1 MALHREKGRALVIA
15 GVRRTNHNSLRKLG
29 VYPYLIDAAI
39 LLCLPEAMVRRP
51 HDRFCTLLRTWC
63 ALGSIGWMAATLP
76 AQVAVTAV
84 DYGSTTNGWDRTA
97 DNITYLNQTTTVEYI
112 STALGTYNFNGPLA
126 SAVNFRRNTSSGNAN
141 NSTVFY
147 QYSSMSNGNATVLGK
162 GDQSPT
168 MSEVM
173 LSNDLT
179 QGLRNPF
186 ANGTGT
192 TESNIERIDFYFS
205 GGYTVQEGDAMVF
218 FDLENVGN
226 YGDGFR
232 VAAFTSVGTVNGIS
246 NAPNTYAN
254 SGLLVQPGT
263 FGTPVDTP
271 TGTNAKYLRS
281 STTNGDNLSSSQSIA
296 TLDTNSG
303 TPNSSDL
310 YLVGVLIRFTDLG
323 LSVGQTIYGYSLMA
337 GDVTATSGSD
347 LVNWKNDSV
356 FQTDTDGSTWGNM
369 DFMGFGAQISKPV
382 PEPSTYGALFLGA
395 TLAFLGL
402 RRWRAQR
409 AA

>member
-1 MALHREKGRALVIA
+1 MNHGLSLSQLFRAVCA
-15 GVRRTNHNSLRKLG
+15 AWGLG
-29 VYPYLIDAAI
+29 
-39 LLCLPEAMVRRP
+39 LLAV
-51 HDRFCTLLRTWC
+51 
-63 ALGSIGWMAATLP
+63 ALP
-76 AQVAVTAV
+76 AQIAVTAV
-84 DYGSTTNGWDRTA
+84 DYGTTTNGTDRTA
-97 DNITYLNQTTTVEYI
+97 DNVTYLNQVTTVEYI
-112 STALGTYNFNGPLA
+112 STSLGTYNFNGPLA
-126 SAVNFRRNTSSGNAN
+126 SSVNFRRNTSSGNSN

-147 QYSSMSNGNATVLGK
+147 QYSSTSYGNATVLGK
-162 GDQSPT
+162 GDTSPT

-186 ANGTGT
+186 ANGNSS

-232 VAAFTSVGTVNGIS
+232 VAAFTGVNGS
-246 NAPNTYAN
+246 NTPTAYAN
-254 SGLLVQPGT
+254 TGLLVDPGT
-263 FGTPVDTP
+263 FGNPVATP

-281 STTNGDNLSSSQSIA
+281 TTTNGDNLSSNQSIT

-303 TPNSSDL
+303 TPNSNDL
-310 YLVGVLIRFTDLG
+310 YLVGILIRFTDLG

-337 GDVTATSGSD
+337 GDVTANSASD
-347 LVNWKNDSV
+347 LVNWNNTSV
-356 FQTDTDGSTWGNM
+356 YHTDTDGSTWGNM

-382 PEPSTYGALFLGA
+382 PEPSTYGALLIGVG
-395 TLAFLGL
+395 LACFGW
-402 RRWRAQR
+402 RRWRTQR